1 MTNLDYI
8 CAKTGQDLAKVEENI
23 IRKALGVIREDGVY
37 AMFLWLEN
45 KDENKTAREEL
56 TKLLNHNEIKNYLLT
71 NNKSFSQ
78 DDFNSF
84 IKDLT
89 EVTQDIDKLFFL
101 KKILERTLTYG
112 LYHSKLNPNKK
123 DSQNVE

>member
-8 CAKTGQDLAKVEENI
+8 CAKTGQDLAKVEENT

-78 DDFNSF
+78 GDFNSF

-112 LYHSKLNPNKK
+112 LYHSKLNQNKK